1 MFIILLTV
9 LKPVLDRQK
18 HRAAQC
24 LRFKSYKIC
33 SHTVAVAEYNEEL
46 HKLVEY
52 FKKHSKNRINDLID
66 VNLSSNVGQK
76 KTKSTKKKNGLT
88 QSKASKTCP
97 TMYVTNKKAKHSIEK
112 SNTVNSI
119 YGNIQDF
126 DLNKTLQEAQEP
138 VPFSLNATFQ
148 RPPYPDPIPTTF
160 VTAIISYCPPNTS
173 TSFGCRKSLREFGDL
188 CFITKSRPPVGRDEN
203 GVILYT
209 QELKNVYFHLSEIC
223 VRQVFPNFLACYAPM
238 YAPHCNLLSQ
248 EQIDILTG
256 LAIAY

>member
-1 MFIILLTV
+1 M
-9 LKPVLDRQK
+9 
-18 HRAAQC
+18 
-24 LRFKSYKIC
+24 
-33 SHTVAVAEYNEEL
+33 
-46 HKLVEY
+46 HKFVEY

-76 KTKSTKKKNGLT
+76 KTKSTQKRKGQT

-97 TMYVTNKKAKHSIEK
+97 TMYVTNKKAKYSIEN
-112 SNTVNSI
+112 SSTVSSI

-126 DLNKTLQEAQEP
+126 DLKKTLQEAQEP
-138 VPFSLNATFQ
+138 VPVSLNATFQ
-148 RPPYPDPIPTTF
+148 RPPYPDPIPATF

-173 TSFGCRKSLREFGDL
+173 TCFSCRKSLREFGDL
-188 CFITKSRPPVGRDEN
+188 CFITKSMRPVGRGEN
-203 GVILYT
+203 DIIIYT

-223 VRQVFPNFLACYAPM
+223 VRQVFPNFLACYAPL

-248 EQIDILTG
+248 EQMGILTG